1 LDYHFEDIAAGSL
14 PRELMD
20 KERILLARGRLPGTL
35 SKMIHPREGFA
46 IEVEFTLDLILASW
60 VGMLYCQDT

>member
-1 LDYHFEDIAAGSL
+1 
-14 PRELMD
+14 MD